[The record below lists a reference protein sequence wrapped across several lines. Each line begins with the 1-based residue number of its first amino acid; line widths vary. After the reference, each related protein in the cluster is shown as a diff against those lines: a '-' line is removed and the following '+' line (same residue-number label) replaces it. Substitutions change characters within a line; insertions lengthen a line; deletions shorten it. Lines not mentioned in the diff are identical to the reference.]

1 MIKIIKTSIEF
12 TDKYYLYF
20 QLFLLV
26 YLLAIQ
32 LVLNLIF
39 FIIFKNCPTSLN
51 NFVRDIEQLNF

>member
-12 TDKYYLYF
+12 TDEYYLYF

-39 FIIFKNCPTSLN
+39 FFIFKNCPTSLN
-51 NFVRDIEQLNF
+51 NFVGDIEQLNF